1 MKEVTLEA
9 VIRTES
15 GKGSARQTRREG
27 RIPAIT
33 YGPDTK
39 PVGVA
44 IDDREFRAAMR
55 AGISGSTIFNLT
67 IDGKSSKVI
76 LREIQRDPVTSNVI
90 HLDFLTISMN
100 KPIHVSIPVNYIGTP
115 VGVKVD
121 GGIMQ
126 VTMRELEISV
136 LPSHLPET
144 IDVNV
149 EELHIGESIH
159 VRDISVAEATIL
171 AEEQRTM
178 VVISAPTIVKA
189 AVDEEAEE
197 GEEGVEGDEEAAE
210 GDAEAKAEGA
220 ETAGDAKDAKD
231 AKDGK
236 DDKKDKRDKKDKK
249 DKK

>member
-9 VIRTES
+9 IVRPKS
-15 GKGSARQTRREG
+15 GKGPARQTRREG

-33 YGPDTK
+33 YGPDTT
-39 PVGVA
+39 PVSVA
-44 IDDREFRAAMR
+44 INDQAFRAAMR
-55 AGISGSTIFNLT
+55 TGISGSTIFNLT
-67 IDGKSSKVI
+67 IDGKSNKAI

-100 KPIHVSIPVNYIGTP
+100 KPITVSIPVNFIGTP
-115 VGVKVD
+115 IGVKVD

-126 VTMRELEISV
+126 VTMRELEITV

-144 IDVNV
+144 IDINV

-159 VRDISVAEATIL
+159 VRDISVPEATIM

-189 AVDEEAEE
+189 AVDEDAEE
-197 GEEGVEGDEEAAE
+197 GEEEVEGAEGAE
-210 GDAEAKAEGA
+210 GDAEAKAADGA
-220 ETAGDAKDAKD
+220 EASGDAKDSKD

-236 DDKKDKRDKKDKK
+236 DDKKDKKDKK
-249 DKK
+249 